1 MSDEVSQNKILAA
14 LPRED
19 YERLA
24 GTFEPISRA
33 LGDVLFRPG
42 EVLSHVFF
50 PTSCVVSLLT
60 QLEDGRGL
68 EVGLVGREGLA
79 GVAPLLGVDHEMKVA
94 NVQAAGEAVRMKVST
109 LREEF
114 ARGGAMRDLLMGY
127 VHALMVQIS
136 QSAACTALHHVE
148 GRLARWLLMFQ
159 DRVETDELHL
169 THEFMANMLGI
180 RRAGV
185 SEVAYKLQER
195 GLINYQRGRILIL
208 DRKALEEFA
217 CACYPA
223 VKAEYHGVML

>member
-1 MSDEVSQNKILAA
+1 MSDEALRNHILAA

-19 YERLA
+19 YERLM
-24 GTFEPISRA
+24 GQSELLSFA
-33 LGDVLFRPG
+33 LSQVLFRPG
-42 EVLSHVFF
+42 EPLSHVFF
-50 PTSCVVSLLT
+50 PVSCVVSLLT

-79 GVAPLLGVDHEMKVA
+79 GIAPLLGVGHEMKVA
-94 NVQAAGEAVRMKVST
+94 NVQAAGVALRVKVST

-114 ARGGAMRDLLMGY
+114 ARGGALRDLLMGY

-159 DRVETDELHL
+159 DRVESDELHL

-185 SEVAYKLQER
+185 SEVAYELQER
-195 GLINYQRGRILIL
+195 GFINYQRGRILIL
-208 DRKALEEFA
+208 NRKALEEFA
-217 CACYPA
+217 CACYPV
-223 VKAEYHGVML
+223 VKAEFSSVML